1 MVKSINYMAK
11 AGGMGYYSAF
21 LQDMLSKRNVI
32 CTAIRC
38 IFDLLE
44 SADSINHLGIK
55 NLYYQYFILLMV
67 NKIYKTHVIS
77 VIVNLKK
84 TNTASCQRNQQSQSS
99 TELLGGYWVCQRY
112 AVPNWQHS
120 SENIHILWKLY
131 RSIFSKCMYTSL
143 ELAMQITT
151 FMAYPIANF
160 RTFNLVKVGNSDL
173 NKEQCH
179 RGSVQLSIVDS

>member
-11 AGGMGYYSAF
+11 AGEMGYYSAF
-21 LQDMLSKRNVI
+21 LQDMLSKHDIIR
-32 CTAIRC
+32 TAIRC

-55 NLYYQYFILLMV
+55 NSYYQYFIALKA
-67 NKIYKTHVIS
+67 NKIYKDNVMS
-77 VIVNLKK
+77 VAVNLKK
-84 TNTASCQRNQQSQSS
+84 TNTASCQHHQKSQSL

-112 AVPNWQHS
+112 AMPNWQHS

-131 RSIFSKCMYTSL
+131 RSILSKCMYTSL
-143 ELAMQITT
+143 ALAVQAIA
-151 FMAYPIANF
+151 FMVYPIANF
-160 RTFNLVKVGNSDL
+160 RTSNLVKVGNNDH

-179 RGSVQLSIVDS
+179 RGSVQL